1 MKIDKLIYWITTGL
15 VSTLMLASA
24 SMYFINT
31 EEVKEIFVRLNY
43 PAYLVIP
50 LAVAKIL
57 AVIAIV
63 SRWSKTLKE
72 WAYVGL
78 LIDFSLAFFAH
89 YEAQDGGHTL
99 AAFAIMTLLISYLF
113 EKRL

>member
-1 MKIDKLIYWITTGL
+1 MKINKLIYWISTGL
-15 VSTLMLASA
+15 VSALMLISA

-43 PAYLVIP
+43 PSYLVIP

-72 WAYVGL
+72 WAYAGL
-78 LIDFSLAFFAH
+78 LIDFMLAFFAH
-89 YEAQDGGHTL
+89 YQVQDGGHTL
-99 AAFAIMTLLISYLF
+99 AAFAVILLLISYLI
-113 EKRL
+113 EKRI